1 MARSRRSRPV
11 AAAVFALLG
20 LAGVAP
26 SFAQTPMDT
35 HFTYQGRLTNSGS
48 PANGTFDFEC
58 KLFLDA
64 AGTTQTGPT
73 VTLTNIAVTNGLF
86 TLAPDFGAQFTGSKN
101 FLSIGVSPAGAG
113 TYTPVGP
120 LQEIAASPV
129 SLFSM
134 APFATVGGTND
145 ISYKLGSVGI
155 GRDPGSIIGIPFG
168 LDVDA
173 KLIRLGM
180 NSNGGGSLVIGNNAG
195 DNKVYLEMYNSTNDG
210 SAAESLI
217 TGFGG
222 TNMPR
227 LTINST
233 TTTMSGN
240 LGLGT
245 SSPTARVDARA
256 TGTGT
261 GVYGYT
267 NTGIGVYGFC
277 TSTTAGTAVYAD
289 GAQYG
294 VYAKSYAGTGAA
306 VYAQNDSGNALIAVN
321 NASGYASL
329 AGQSNNA
336 GGFGGYFY
344 NAAGG
349 VALWVNGVTQTKA
362 LQILG
367 GADVAEPF
375 DVSASASAPEQ
386 AIEAGMVVSIDP
398 DRAGDLRLADR
409 PYDTKVAGVISGANG
424 LAPGMVLKSEGDSKA
439 DGKHPVAMTGRVW
452 VWCDAAAGGAVRPGD
467 RLTTSATPG
476 HAMRVDESARTNG
489 AVIGKAMTELKE
501 GRGLVLVL
509 VNLQ

>member
-1 MARSRRSRPV
+1 MARSRITRPL
-11 AAAVFALLG
+11 AAAAIALAT
-20 LAGVAP
+20 LAGAVP
-26 SFAQTPMDT
+26 SIAQTPMDT

-48 PANGTFDFEC
+48 PATGNYDFEC

-86 TLAPDFGAQFTGSKN
+86 TLAPDFGAQFTGFKN
-101 FLSIGVSPAGAG
+101 FLSVGVRPTGGGSF
-113 TYTPVGP
+113 TPVGP
-120 LQEIAASPV
+120 LQEIAAAPV

-134 APFATVGGTND
+134 APFAPVSGTYD
-145 ISYKLGSVGI
+145 ISYKFGNVGI
-155 GRDPGSIIGIPFG
+155 GRDPGSIVGIPFG
-168 LDVDA
+168 LDVDT
-173 KLIRLGM
+173 KLIRLGTA
-180 NSNGGGSLVIGNNAG
+180 SNGGGSLVIGNNPG
-195 DNKVYLEMYNSTNDG
+195 DNKIYLEMYNSTNNG
-210 SAAESLI
+210 SAAESLL

-222 TNMPR
+222 ANMPK
-227 LTINST
+227 LTLAADTVGIT
-233 TTTMSGN
+233 GN
-240 LGLGT
+240 LGLGI

-256 TGTGT
+256 SGTGT

-267 NTGIGVYGFC
+267 NTGVGLYGYC

-294 VYAKSYAGTGAA
+294 VYARSYANTGAA
-306 VYAQNDSGNALIAVN
+306 VYASNDSGNALIAVN

-344 NAAGG
+344 NSAGG

-375 DVSASASAPEQ
+375 DIAPAASAPEQ
-386 AIEAGMVVSIDP
+386 MIEAGMVVSIDP
-398 DRAGDLRLADR
+398 EHAGELRLCDSA
-409 PYDTKVAGVISGANG
+409 YDTKVAGVISGANG
-424 LAPGMVLKSEGDSKA
+424 LAPGMILRSEGDANA

-452 VWCDAAAGGAVRPGD
+452 VWCDAAAGGAVHPGD

-476 HAMRVDESARTNG
+476 HAMRVDEDRRTNG